1 MGTVPL
7 QSCTPKN
14 KHPQRGQS
22 LLAPLNKHPQRGQSL
37 FAPLG
42 TVPVGKPRM
51 GTVPL
56 DKRLLAETV
65 LTHRLP
71 KTENVSEWLL

>member
-22 LLAPLNKHPQRGQSL
+22 LLAPLGTVPVGK
-37 FAPLG
+37 PLG